1 LDYILGILL
10 DVEGN
15 TIFLPRKKDQ
25 AYLVS
30 FRILRCLLIV
40 YSCRIG
46 ENETLPNIAIYYK
59 QHKEIKNTTVY
70 IWKEKLNM
78 YCVSSISSATHQTD
92 VILKLKCE

>member
-1 LDYILGILL
+1 MY
-10 DVEGN
+10 
-15 TIFLPRKKDQ
+15 K
-25 AYLVS
+25 
-30 FRILRCLLIV
+30 CLIV

-78 YCVSSISSATHQTD
+78 YCVISISSATHQTD